1 MSKDPSFDACIFHLT
16 DPVLGRFC
24 ETLGWLSM
32 NGIQSST
39 FNGTMKPLNVSHP
52 TQKAVIMSHTTNSA
66 ATSTPSLA
74 NVRSSD
80 LNYSRRYLDWNRMTF
95 AYHAVG
101 SQDFDTFDGLR
112 ISEDINKTRTS
123 LDLTRVYGCAPQ
135 TYCVDCAPFNS
146 TKSIYSLVKTA
157 LVDIVINQNRPSH
170 TKRLLFTNTAG
181 IRFDLV
187 QGPFT

>member
-1 MSKDPSFDACIFHLT
+1 MSKDPSFDACIFQLT
-16 DPVLGRFC
+16 YSILGRFC

-39 FNGTMKPLNVSHP
+39 FNGTMKPLNVLHP
-52 TQKAVIMSHTTNSA
+52 TQKAVKPSHTTNSA
-66 ATSTPSLA
+66 STSTPSLA
-74 NVRSSD
+74 NMRSSE
-80 LNYSRRYLDWNRMTF
+80 LNYSRRYLDWNRLTF

-112 ISEDINKTRTS
+112 ISEDINKTRKS
-123 LDLTRVYGCAPQ
+123 LDLAKVYGCAPR

-146 TKSIYSLVKTA
+146 NISIYTLVKLA
-157 LVDIVINQNRPSH
+157 LVDIVVNKTRRNE
-170 TKRLLFTNTAG
+170 RLLFTNTAG